1 MQSGDS
7 TMKRIAVI
15 GSLNVDYVANVM
27 YMPKIGETVLSG
39 GFKILPGGKG
49 ANQAYAIGRMG
60 APVAMFGAVGNDA
73 NALFELQNLQSANVD
88 VTHICTVNE
97 PTGIAMIA
105 VDENGDNCIVVSQ
118 GANRSVTKE
127 YIDEKLDAL
136 QKFDIFIFQL
146 EIPLETVVYAA
157 QKLKAMGKT
166 IILDPA
172 PAPGRLPEELL
183 NQVDFVKPNET
194 ELAILTGILDAEQAC
209 GVLLDQGV
217 SCVLASLGP
226 AGVMVQEKGKP
237 AVRYEVE
244 RVKAVD
250 TTAAGDSFT
259 AAFAFAL
266 ANASGIEQAVQFA
279 NKVATVV
286 VQRPGA
292 QQSIPA
298 SEEIQAIWNE
308 TFQ

>member
-1 MQSGDS
+1 
-7 TMKRIAVI
+7 MKRIAVI